1 MYIKDPPTQWKIS
14 IGNNPANDKD
24 INWKE
29 SEFEKK
35 CNFLDSFVYVC
46 GGLS

>member
-1 MYIKDPPTQWKIS
+1 MYIKDPPTQWKIR
-14 IGNNPANDKD
+14 NANKPENDKY

-29 SEFEKK
+29 SGFERK
-35 CNFLDSFVYVC
+35 CNILDSFVYVC